1 MRNIDRDQEDLRDIY
16 RNSSSSEKRKQDADR
31 AIPKLI
37 GSVGA
42 IAFTLGLIIMAVS
55 DKVNVFTLGLSAV
68 GLLLL
73 VVFVAMDFSHV
84 RKFLTSRSTVYSTN
98 LSIVILALFGILII
112 VNALASNHY
121 FALDLTKNKENS
133 LSAQTMTI
141 LEDINKSKRK
151 IELTAFIRSDDPRR
165 ISLKMLLDRYS
176 HITPSMTFSFVDYEI
191 RKKLAIEKGIQ
202 QTSILIESEGTS
214 QTIHDF
220 DERSITAGVLKM
232 LHPNQT
238 VIGLLVG
245 HGEMSAGD
253 SGGRSLSK
261 LVEQLEKENYIVKPV
276 DMATSGG
283 IPLEV
288 SMVLV
293 VGPSKS
299 FNEKDI
305 QALKEFA
312 QRGGSFAVFVEPFA
326 NNGLNQLFDMVGIED
341 TQDMVIDPTENY
353 FQDETV
359 PVVKTYA
366 MHPITQGFLAS
377 QAAEGGFVG
386 GLIMPTST
394 SLKIK
399 EKLPADVKT
408 EPLAM
413 ASKESWGET
422 SADKNEFTPNEDTQG
437 PVTVAVIGT
446 KTFKGSEE
454 SSAVS
459 SRYAVIGDA
468 DLLSDASIGEGSNFN
483 FAMNTVNWLNEEEN
497 MMEER
502 PQLADA
508 WTISLEA
515 SQSKAIQIF
524 TLLLPLS
531 IAAFGIFMWIKRK

>member
-1 MRNIDRDQEDLRDIY
+1 MRNTERDQEDIRDIY
-16 RNSSSSEKRKQDADR
+16 RTPDAAEKHRQAADR

-42 IAFTLGLIIMAVS
+42 IAFTLGLIIMAVA
-55 DKVNVFTLGLSAV
+55 DKVNIFTLGLTAV

-73 VVFVAMDFSHV
+73 VVFVAIDFSSV

-98 LSIVILALFGILII
+98 LSIVILALFGILIV
-112 VNALASNHY
+112 VNAFASNHY
-121 FALDLTKNKENS
+121 FAVDLTKNRDNS
-133 LSAQTMTI
+133 LSDQTMTI
-141 LEDINKSKRK
+141 LEGINKSKRK
-151 IELTAFIRSDDPRR
+151 IELTAFMRSDDPRR

-176 HITPSMTFSFVDYEI
+176 HITPSVAFSFVDYEI

-214 QTIHDF
+214 QTVYEF
-220 DERSITAGVLKM
+220 DERSITAGILKM

-238 VIGLLVG
+238 VIGMLAG
-245 HGEMSAGD
+245 HGELGADGT
-253 SGGRSLSK
+253 GGRSVSK
-261 LVEQLEKENYIVKPV
+261 FIEQLEKENYIVKPI

-283 IPLEV
+283 VPLEV

-305 QALKEFA
+305 QALREFA
-312 QRGGSFAVFVEPFA
+312 ERGGSFAVFVEPFS
-326 NNGLNQLFDMVGIED
+326 NHGLTQLFDMIGIED
-341 TQDMVIDPTENY
+341 TQDMVIDPKENY

-399 EKLPADVKT
+399 EMVPADVKT
-408 EPLAM
+408 EPLAIT
-413 ASKESWGET
+413 SSDSWGET
-422 SADKNEFTPNEDTQG
+422 SADKNEFTPDEDIQG
-437 PVTVAVIGT
+437 PVTVAVTGT

-454 SSAVS
+454 SNSIISRFAV
-459 SRYAVIGDA
+459 VGDA
-468 DLLSDASIGEGSNFN
+468 DLLTDASIGEGSNFN
-483 FAMNTVNWLNEEEN
+483 FAMNTVNWLNAEEN
-497 MMEER
+497 MMDER
-502 PQLADA
+502 PKIADA

-515 SQSKAIQIF
+515 SQSKVIQIF

-531 IAAFGIFMWIKRK
+531 IAGLGIFMWVKRK